1 MRVFLFIFPIV
12 NCISQ
17 YFYNKNIVNNFVK
30 LKPSNTVNNH
40 TIIITIKQNNID
52 VLKKMLNDR
61 GNLHNINYQKWLSF
75 DQIGELIQNK
85 NGTKEVSDW
94 LKNNNIS
101 ITNITKYGEYIK
113 ITSSIHKLNKLLNMS
128 LYEWS
133 NKKNIIHRSENY
145 TIPIHLN
152 KYIDEKT
159 ATERTNILYYYSNI
173 ITEMDDT
180 FIEKML
186 EINGLKSCYV
196 LNNPK
201 YKYALS
207 SESLEALYRAMINW
221 ILNNKNKYNLK
232 EKGLPHRLHYVTNPP
247 FEVID
252 YYLIKLYT

>member
-1 MRVFLFIFPIV
+1 MFI
-12 NCISQ
+12 N
-17 YFYNKNIVNNFVK
+17 NKPYTD
-30 LKPSNTVNNH
+30 LD
-40 TIIITIKQNNID
+40 IK
-52 VLKKMLNDR
+52 VE
-61 GNLHNINYQKWLSF
+61 NINK
-75 DQIGELIQNK
+75 
-85 NGTKEVSDW
+85 
-94 LKNNNIS
+94 
-101 ITNITKYGEYIK
+101 IK
-113 ITSSIHKLNKLLNMS
+113 IFISP
-128 LYEWS
+128 
-133 NKKNIIHRSENY
+133 ENL
-145 TIPIHLN
+145 INPH

-221 ILNNKNKYNLK
+221 ILNNQNKYNLK

-252 YYLIKLYT
+252 YYVIKLYT